1 MIDQLVKIAD
11 FLDKNNRKM
20 DADLI
25 DYIIHKY
32 ASDDL
37 NSYFDSGLDKSIP
50 QEEREDL
57 ESVLDG
63 LAEALGKKRIN

>member
-11 FLDKNNRKM
+11 FLDKSDRKI

-37 NSYFDSGLDKSIP
+37 NSYFDSGLNKDIP

-57 ESVLDG
+57 EIVLAG
-63 LAEALGKKRIN
+63 LAEALGKKIR

>member
-11 FLDKNNRKM
+11 FLDKNNRKI

-37 NSYFDSGLDKSIP
+37 NAYFDSGLSRDIP
-50 QEEREDL
+50 HDEREDL
-57 ESVLDG
+57 QNVLEG
-63 LAEALGKKRIN
+63 LAEALGKKVN